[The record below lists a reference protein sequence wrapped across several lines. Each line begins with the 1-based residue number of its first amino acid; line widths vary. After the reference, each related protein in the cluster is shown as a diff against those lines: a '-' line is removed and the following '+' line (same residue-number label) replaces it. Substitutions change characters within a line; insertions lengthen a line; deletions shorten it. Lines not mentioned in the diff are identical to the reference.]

1 MAEILH
7 TNIYLNNH
15 ELNNH
20 EADTIGN
27 AIDRVEQFVAELEVV
42 RSGPPRPFQ
51 VRTNSDRNRLQCVPG
66 RRVREE
72 ESGKMSR
79 PTTASLTAT
88 TWTGCGDAEN
98 CRCSSSPLQGAYL
111 C

>member
-7 TNIYLNNH
+7 TNIY
-15 ELNNH
+15 LNNH

-66 RRVREE
+66 RRVGENESSDDGFVNRDYLDRLRRRRE
-72 ESGKMSR
+72 
-79 PTTASLTAT
+79 L
-88 TWTGCGDAEN
+88 
-98 CRCSSSPLQGAYL
+98 
-111 C
+111 